1 MSAALINY
9 MEIAIPVFGGT
20 VIVGGLICCMWNSV
34 SNRLKAIE
42 TRLILN
48 GPRPRPHESY
58 MPPQYAFLPTA
69 PPV

>member
-9 MEIAIPVFGGT
+9 IEIAIPVFGGT
-20 VIVGGLICCMWNSV
+20 VIVGGLICCMWNSI

-42 TRLILN
+42 TRLVLN
-48 GPRPRPHESY
+48 APRNNHQGY
-58 MPPQYAFLPTA
+58 IPPQYTLVPTA

>member
-20 VIVGGLICCMWNSV
+20 VIVGGLICCMWNSI

-48 GPRPRPHESY
+48 APRNQGY
-58 MPPQYAFLPTA
+58 APPQYTLVPTA